1 MEATAI
7 AKVCFAHCFRSE
19 RAPSSSGWL
28 DLTMPEKSESRK
40 VSKLKRRKVKKSK
53 RHKDKNVKKTKR
65 QKGKIVKKLK
75 RRKVRRVL
83 SGAGGCW
90 GVKGLSGY
98 DGGLK
103 FAHMVQMSVVAA
115 KRGMSSVHVRASEL
129 YSLDMHQ
136 GPAARRIPIYAVDS
150 D

>member
-1 MEATAI
+1 MDSLGDPARSLHLGATTPPVTTI
-7 AKVCFAHCFRSE
+7 TTS
-19 RAPSSSGWL
+19 
-28 DLTMPEKSESRK
+28 K
-40 VSKLKRRKVKKSK
+40 VSDNLFNISQNLSIQTYRFFLTATPLK
-53 RHKDKNVKKTKR
+53 
-65 QKGKIVKKLK
+65 
-75 RRKVRRVL
+75 VL
-83 SGAGGCW
+83 SIRLHSKSHKSVRIYFPAATFR
-90 GVKGLSGY
+90 GV
-98 DGGLK
+98 DVE

>member
-1 MEATAI
+1 M
-7 AKVCFAHCFRSE
+7 R
-19 RAPSSSGWL
+19 WW
-28 DLTMPEKSESRK
+28 
-40 VSKLKRRKVKKSK
+40 
-53 RHKDKNVKKTKR
+53 
-65 QKGKIVKKLK
+65 
-75 RRKVRRVL
+75 
-83 SGAGGCW
+83 GGG
-90 GVKGLSGY
+90 GV
-98 DGGLK
+98 GGGVDVE